1 MGRTVAPY
9 SIALQATV
17 ERFNDFERALRKDD
31 REIFQE
37 LMRYAKTQVQAGVMA
52 SNPNPFDSMS
62 LAMHIQITKK
72 LNRALEEIETLKSE
86 LRLLKDQKDG

>member
-9 SIALQATV
+9 SMAIESTIDRLK
-17 ERFNDFERALRKDD
+17 DFEKALRKDD

-37 LMRYAKTQVQAGVMA
+37 LMRYAKTQTQTGVMA

-62 LAMHIQITKK
+62 LTMHIQIAKK
-72 LNRALEEIETLKSE
+72 LKSALEEIEILKSE
-86 LRLLKDQKDG
+86 LKALKNLK